1 MSRMAVAIYCL
12 IVLAVSW
19 SIQYAAVGVVGD
31 LEKPEAAPW
40 LLATMWSPT
49 LVALLFL
56 LVHKASR
63 QGLAWRP
70 TWRSIP
76 VSVVA
81 VAVPTMI
88 AFGVVAVFLATGWG
102 APGWFAFA
110 TDSVTVSGGP
120 WMLGLGEQ
128 GWAMFAANVALTG
141 AAFAVMNCVASVG
154 EEFAWRGFLQHH
166 MIDRFGLVGG
176 IVLLG
181 LFWSF
186 WHLPAL
192 LAGYNFPEYP
202 ALGGFVLFP
211 ITLVAVSFFMAW
223 LTIRSGSFWP
233 AAIAHGA
240 GNSIEQGVVSN
251 IVFEVPRLWLDLTS
265 LAVTV
270 LFGLLFLALLV
281 RRRAV

>member
-1 MSRMAVAIYCL
+1 MSRMAIAIYCL
-12 IVLAVSW
+12 LTLAVSW
-19 SIQYAAVGVVGD
+19 SIQLAAVGTVGD
-31 LEKPEAAPW
+31 VNDPAVGPW
-40 LLATMWSPT
+40 LVATMWSPT

-56 LVHKASR
+56 LLHRPSR

-81 VAVPTMI
+81 VAVPTLI

-128 GWAMFAANVALTG
+128 GWAMFAANVAVTG
-141 AAFAVMNCVASVG
+141 AAFAVLNCVASVG

-166 MIDRFGLVGG
+166 MIDRFGLTGG
-176 IVLLG
+176 IALLG

-202 ALGGFVLFP
+202 VLGGFVLFP

-240 GNSIEQGVVSN
+240 GNSIEEGVISN
-251 IVFEVPRLWLDLTS
+251 IALTVPRIYEDLTS
-265 LAVTV
+265 MALTVAV
-270 LFGLLFLALLV
+270 GLLFFVLL
-281 RRRAV
+281 RRRHGD